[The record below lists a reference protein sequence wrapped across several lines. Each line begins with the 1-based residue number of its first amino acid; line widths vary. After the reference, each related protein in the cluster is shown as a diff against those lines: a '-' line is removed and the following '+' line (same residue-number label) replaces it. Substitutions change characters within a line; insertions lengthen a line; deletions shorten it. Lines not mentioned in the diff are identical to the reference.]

1 MRHLSRARALLQ
13 QGWRMKPAT
22 TTSRASASQRLP
34 RLLLSLLALAAP
46 FAAPASPTDR
56 DAAVDRLMQRYQGD
70 VPGAALLVL
79 KDGQPALRHGYGLAD
94 LATRAPVTPSTDFR
108 LASVSKQFTAASILL
123 LAQDGKLRLDDPV
136 RRWLPELPESDAGIT
151 LHHLLSHGSGLIDYE
166 DLMPP
171 QTVRPLHDA
180 DVLRLLAAETR
191 SYFPPGQGYRYSN
204 GGYALLA
211 LVVERASGMPYPD
224 FLRTRIFQPL
234 GMSHSLAYVQG
245 GPAVP
250 ERAYGYTEIQGA
262 WTRTDQSMTSAVLG
276 DGGIYTSIDDLAKW
290 DAALYDNRLLDATS
304 RRLAFSPHNKVIGEP
319 YDATYGY
326 GWRLTGD
333 TVWHSG
339 ETVGFRNVIVRW
351 PKRHLTVVLLSNRN
365 APEPY
370 RTALAIGRLFGGD

>member
-1 MRHLSRARALLQ
+1 
-13 QGWRMKPAT
+13 MKPAT